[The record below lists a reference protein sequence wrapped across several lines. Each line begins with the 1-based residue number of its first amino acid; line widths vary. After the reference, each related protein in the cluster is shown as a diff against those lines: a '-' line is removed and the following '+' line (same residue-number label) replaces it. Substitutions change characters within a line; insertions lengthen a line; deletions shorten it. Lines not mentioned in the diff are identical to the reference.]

1 MKILFAASECVPF
14 IKTGGLADVVG
25 ALTPVLKAQGA
36 DVRVILPL
44 YAAIPQEYV
53 NQMKLECEFEVELC
67 WRRQYCGIKSLEYQ
81 GVTFYFVDNQYYFGR
96 SYIYGLGGDE
106 YERFGFFD
114 RAVID
119 ALVHLDFKP
128 DVVHCHDWQTG
139 MIPALLKI
147 QYAQYP
153 FYQDMKTVY
162 TIHNLQYQGVFP
174 IKAVQDTLG
183 LGDSLFTSDKL
194 ECYGCAN
201 YMKAGLVYADE
212 LTTVS
217 PSYADEIQTAFY
229 GERLY
234 CLLRARKDQLVGI
247 LNGIDVNDYDPAKD
261 PQIYANYDPYH
272 LGGKEICKQ
281 ELQKELGLEV
291 DPTVPLVGI
300 ISRLSN
306 QKGFDLIE
314 CVIRELMATGIQLVV
329 LGMGEA
335 KYTNLFSWAE
345 SEYPGRLAT
354 RFAMNHQLAHRIY
367 AGSDMFLMP
376 SQFEPCGLSQMI
388 AMRYGSVPIA
398 RETGGLRDTVLSYN
412 KFTDEGNGFTFFNYN
427 AHDML
432 HTVRRAVHYYNNNR
446 DVWYRLI
453 VRGMTGDYSW
463 YSSAGKYMALYEE
476 VTKPATDFTLTQPA
490 ETENPKEAPAQSA
503 PRAETEASAE
513 AGETP
518 KKAPAKR
525 APRKK
530 AESKTEVKTEAKAE
544 EAPAKP
550 KRTPRKKAEPK
561 TEVKAEVKEEPK
573 AEAKA
578 EEAPV
583 KPKRAPRKKA
593 EPKTEVKTE
602 VKEEPKAEEA
612 PAKPKRAPRKKAAPK
627 AEVTEAVKAEEK
639 PAE

>member
-229 GERLY
+229 GERLDG
-234 CLLRARKDQLVGI
+234 LLRARKDQLVGI

-476 VTKPATDFTLTQPA
+476 VTKPATDFTLAQPA
-490 ETENPKEAPAQSA
+490 ETENPKETPAQSA
-503 PRAETEASAE
+503 PRAEAEASAE

-530 AESKTEVKTEAKAE
+530 AEVKAE
-544 EAPAKP
+544 EAPVKP
-550 KRTPRKKAEPK
+550 KRAPRKKAEPK
-561 TEVKAEVKEEPK
+561 AEVKAEVKEEPK
-573 AEAKA
+573 AETKA
-578 EEAPV
+578 EEAPA

-627 AEVTEAVKAEEK
+627 AEVTEAVKAEET

>member
-25 ALTPVLKAQGA
+25 ALSPVLAQKGV
-36 DVRVILPL
+36 DVRVMVPL
-44 YAAIPQEYV
+44 YASIPEKWTS
-53 NQMKLECEFEVELC
+53 QMKSECEFEVELG
-67 WRRQYCGIKSLEYQ
+67 WRRQYCGVKSLEYQ
-81 GVTFYFVDNQYYFGR
+81 GVTFYFIDNHFYFGR

-106 YERFGFFD
+106 YERFGFFC

-119 ALVHLDFKP
+119 ALPHLGFKP

-139 MIPALLKI
+139 MVPALLKI
-147 QYAQYP
+147 QYAHFP

-229 GERLY
+229 GERLDG
-234 CLLRARKDQLVGI
+234 LLRARKDQLSGI
-247 LNGIDVNDYDPAKD
+247 LNGIDINDYDPAKD
-261 PQIYANYDPYH
+261 PMIYANYDPYH
-272 LGGKEICKQ
+272 LGGKEYCKQ
-281 ELQKELGLEV
+281 ELQKELGLNV
-291 DPTVPLVGI
+291 DPKAPLVGI

-306 QKGFDLIE
+306 QKGLDLVE
-314 CVIRELMATGIQLVV
+314 CVIRELMGTGIQLVV

-345 SEYPGRLAT
+345 SEYPGRLAA

-388 AMRYGSVPIA
+388 ALRYGSVPIV

-432 HTVRRAVHYYNNNR
+432 HTVRRAVHYYRHNR
-446 DVWYRLI
+446 EVWYKLI

-463 YSSAGKYMALYEE
+463 YSSAGKYEALYEKLTRPVLAFSLAE
-476 VTKPATDFTLTQPA
+476 PAPAPAEEKPAEPAPAPA
-490 ETENPKEAPAQSA
+490 EEKPAEPAPAPAEEKPAEPA
-503 PRAETEASAE
+503 PAPAEEKPEA
-513 AGETP
+513 P

-525 APRKK
+525 GPRKK
-530 AESKTEVKTEAKAE
+530 AEAAAQEAAAE

-550 KRTPRKKAEPK
+550 R
-561 TEVKAEVKEEPK
+561 
-573 AEAKA
+573 
-578 EEAPV
+578 
-583 KPKRAPRKKA
+583 RAPRKKKA
-593 EPKTEVKTE
+593 EADAPSA
-602 VKEEPKAEEA
+602 PAEEA
-612 PAKPKRAPRKKAAPK
+612 PAKPKRAPRKKK
-627 AEVTEAVKAEEK
+627 AETPEKAE
-639 PAE
+639 

>member
-229 GERLY
+229 GERLDG
-234 CLLRARKDQLVGI
+234 LLRARKDQLVGI

-476 VTKPATDFTLTQPA
+476 VTKPATDFTLAQPA

-530 AESKTEVKTEAKAE
+530 AEAKAE
-544 EAPAKP
+544 EAPA
-550 KRTPRKKAEPK
+550 
-561 TEVKAEVKEEPK
+561 
-573 AEAKA
+573 
-578 EEAPV
+578 

-593 EPKTEVKTE
+593 EPKTEVKAE

-627 AEVTEAVKAEEK
+627 AEVTEAVKAEET